1 MSGPGPRR
9 GFTLLE
15 VLVAMALLAGALAA
29 TSELAG
35 AALRNH
41 EYARELDTAVLLAR
55 GQMAFLQQ
63 RFEDS
68 GFKDS
73 DEEDAGDF
81 ADAGHPE
88 VRWKVQVL
96 RPAPDLSADDLLSRL
111 AGQAGAKDA
120 KDLVGRLLGQAAPS
134 SGSGPTTTAAG
145 PAVALISSLLQGQVR
160 QFGETLKRS
169 VREVRLTVSW
179 ASGRGTRGF
188 TVTTHLVVLNPRAP
202 GGARGDSPDVP
213 ATLAAVGAAQAT
225 GAAAQAAGLIPQP
238 QAQGQVQAGGTKR

>member
-1 MSGPGPRR
+1 MSTAGRRR

-55 GQMAFLQQ
+55 GQMASLEQ
-63 RFEDS
+63 RYEDS

-81 ADAGHPE
+81 SEAGHPE
-88 VRWKVQVL
+88 VRWSLRVL

-120 KDLVGRLLGQAAPS
+120 KDLVSRIMGQGAPS
-134 SGSGPTTTAAG
+134 SGSGPTTTASG
-145 PAVALISSLLQGQVR
+145 PAVALISNLLQAQVR

-179 ASGRGTRGF
+179 ASGRGTRSF

-213 ATLAAVGAAQAT
+213 ATLAGA
-225 GAAAQAAGLIPQP
+225 GAAARAAGLLQQQQQAGQP
-238 QAQGQVQAGGTKR
+238 AAGGTQR